1 MKDFYNI
8 HFLHI
13 KAQIIMLKCHRV
25 KLKYLIL
32 VHNFSLFLP

>member
-13 KAQIIMLKCHRV
+13 KAQIIMLKCHRG
-25 KLKYLIL
+25 KLKLSY
-32 VHNFSLFLP
+32 FSS